1 MEGVNRYSDRV
12 MKNNVIIRDT
22 VWEVVVK
29 IKESNSLHV
38 IVTDVG

>member
-29 IKESNSLHV
+29 IKES
-38 IVTDVG
+38 D